1 MLHYCQV
8 FWFGVRRVWCGL
20 PSVPGFHLARVHG
33 PKQKDE
39 LEITT
44 QINPILHVIFNG
56 ATCPILMFSCGLFV
70 CSSWLMLCSDIWDD
84 VKEIEYDWKEMVE
97 VGTPQRFDP
106 RVDGQPWAPQRWQ
119 AVKARIAEGF
129 CSAARVPFVEFAVAI
144 FSYFFKARSRVDEGG
159 ADAKLAAERAH
170 LAGQFQQIS
179 ADSILVQ
186 EDRLL
191 HDQKW
196 HRYIKCPPS
205 QVGTVVLYHILVF
218 LVECSWMRLIYS
230 LLPHEIVHVQIRIV
244 ISSLDVSNLN
254 QHSMMFG
261 QVDRMQLAHFILE
274 VVDFFWK
281 TSHLDLFKNCLKK
294 FQVKDEILREGPLSR
309 CLDGTLGFGSF
320 LLATPHWALSCLTDR
335 FPRKRGGGH
344 EHHEPWNLDV
354 YEEWDQPILLV
365 GAFAA
370 GRLKWPREAVG
381 TWLQDIVTVVIG
393 ELNKSFSQI
402 KRELERNHHDG
413 VAMFFFPGKDG

>member
-1 MLHYCQV
+1 MSNSNV
-8 FWFGVRRVWCGL
+8 FLWVFCLFLLTHAMFWHLRWCERNWVR
-20 PSVPGFHLARVHG
+20 
-33 PKQKDE
+33 
-39 LEITT
+39 LER
-44 QINPILHVIFNG
+44 NG
-56 ATCPILMFSCGLFV
+56 GG
-70 CSSWLMLCSDIWDD
+70 
-84 VKEIEYDWKEMVE
+84 
-97 VGTPQRFDP
+97 GTPQRFNSKADP
-106 RVDGQPWAPQRWQ
+106 RVDGQPWAPQHSWIPKMVTGGESSNSWRL
-119 AVKARIAEGF
+119 R
-129 CSAARVPFVEFAVAI
+129 SAARVPFVEFAVVFFFRI
-144 FSYFFKARSRVDEGG
+144 FLKARSRVDEGG

-196 HRYIKCPPS
+196 HRYIECPPS

-413 VAMFFFPGKDG
+413 VAMFFFPGKDGSDWKCLLYFQFNISLTSGCPPQVDVPHKYHNLAVLRSFVAT

>member
-1 MLHYCQV
+1 
-8 FWFGVRRVWCGL
+8 
-20 PSVPGFHLARVHG
+20 
-33 PKQKDE
+33 
-39 LEITT
+39 
-44 QINPILHVIFNG
+44 
-56 ATCPILMFSCGLFV
+56 
-70 CSSWLMLCSDIWDD
+70 
-84 VKEIEYDWKEMVE
+84 
-97 VGTPQRFDP
+97 
-106 RVDGQPWAPQRWQ
+106 
-119 AVKARIAEGF
+119 
-129 CSAARVPFVEFAVAI
+129 
-144 FSYFFKARSRVDEGG
+144 
-159 ADAKLAAERAH
+159 
-170 LAGQFQQIS
+170 
-179 ADSILVQ
+179 
-186 EDRLL
+186 
-191 HDQKW
+191 
-196 HRYIKCPPS
+196 
-205 QVGTVVLYHILVF
+205 
-218 LVECSWMRLIYS
+218 MRLIYS

-413 VAMFFFPGKDG
+413 VAMFFFPGKDGSDWKCLLYFQFNISLTSGCPPQVDVPHKYHNLAVLRSFVAT